1 MREVIQTEFRIR
13 KLLSAI
19 TNNNDFLWSPP
30 DEKLSETGL
39 ESVGMIE
46 LIHTLSDQFRTEFS
60 DEEVV
65 PKNFDSI
72 RSVTRLVESKNETV

>member
-1 MREVIQTEFRIR
+1 MREIIQTEIGIR

-19 TNNNDFLWSPP
+19 TNNNDFLWSPA
-30 DEKLSETGL
+30 DEKLYKTGL
-39 ESVGMIE
+39 DSVGMIE
-46 LIHTLSDQFRTEFS
+46 LIHTLSDQLRTEIS

-65 PKNFDSI
+65 PENFDSI